1 MLKLR
6 TCLQVLAISTV
17 VTSEKPPACME
28 DFPISINLKKCSQC
42 LNMQGLGSL
51 RTQVEWW
58 EEISDW
64 QTLILFGGN
73 DSSAIIPEDAFKNSP
88 DLEVSILI
96 DISTTFIKT
105 NDKISYIHRPYSLKI
120 ETSFIALLWCLQPTV
135 GFEEY
140 SAHDWRAATSSQRV
154 PVTWREWGLWLRQWN
169 VKILF

>member
-1 MLKLR
+1 
-6 TCLQVLAISTV
+6 
-17 VTSEKPPACME
+17 
-28 DFPISINLKKCSQC
+28 
-42 LNMQGLGSL
+42 MQGLGSL

-105 NDKISYIHRPYSLKI
+105 NDKIS
-120 ETSFIALLWCLQPTV
+120 
-135 GFEEY
+135 
-140 SAHDWRAATSSQRV
+140 
-154 PVTWREWGLWLRQWN
+154 
-169 VKILF
+169 